1 MPIVPRNRK
10 ILRRP
15 HSTRDIPAL
24 SRLYR
29 EHMAA
34 LLCALVDLQD
44 VPYNSPAWWP
54 LAERIHEL
62 RIETGR
68 LSYLIL
74 ARTGY
79 SVKAWK
85 RLRGG

>member
-1 MPIVPRNRK
+1 MPHRTIRH
-10 ILRRP
+10 RP
-15 HSTRDIPAL
+15 HSTRDIPGL
-24 SRLYR
+24 SRQYR

-34 LLCALVDLQD
+34 LLCALVDLED
-44 VPYNSPAWWP
+44 VPYNSPQWYP